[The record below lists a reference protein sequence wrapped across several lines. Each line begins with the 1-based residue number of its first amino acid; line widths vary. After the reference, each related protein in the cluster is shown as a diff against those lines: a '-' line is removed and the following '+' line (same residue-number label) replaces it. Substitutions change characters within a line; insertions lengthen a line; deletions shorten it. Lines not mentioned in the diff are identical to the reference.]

1 MDAMGAMVGKGK
13 GMNNAEKN
21 DPNLGGK
28 KDAERPGANKGMVD
42 HHEVDRI
49 DHGKHHAR
57 AKKAMAD
64 MGHHNMTYH
73 DGGER

>member
-1 MDAMGAMVGKGK
+1 MDAMGAMVGKG
-13 GMNNAEKN
+13 
-21 DPNLGGK
+21 
-28 KDAERPGANKGMVD
+28 
-42 HHEVDRI
+42 DRI